1 MNNKRVYCLFLIV
14 IVVMIFGARKG
25 SEMPTNVV
33 INPISKPRLKPRKTR
48 KPRKPKSNK
57 KRSLNKP
64 KSSKKRKLN
73 LSATRRHSWQS
84 LNKRRHRKKRSKNS
98 ERFKSKPRKRFK
110 PKKRLSK
117 RRLELRNRPNSMLR
131 SKLVWRNKKRRPKLR
146 SLLLKSQRRRLMRSS
161 KQ

>member
-1 MNNKRVYCLFLIV
+1 MKNSKRCSNWSLSKKKPKIRFWLLKNNKR
-14 IVVMIFGARKG
+14 
-25 SEMPTNVV
+25 PDQN
-33 INPISKPRLKPRKTR
+33 KPKLNRR
-48 KPRKPKSNK
+48 KPIKPKLNK

-84 LNKRRHRKKRSKNS
+84 LNKRRHKKKRSKNS
-98 ERFKSKPRKRFK
+98 ERFKSKLRKRFK

-131 SKLVWRNKKRRPKLR
+131 SKLVWRNKKSRPKLR